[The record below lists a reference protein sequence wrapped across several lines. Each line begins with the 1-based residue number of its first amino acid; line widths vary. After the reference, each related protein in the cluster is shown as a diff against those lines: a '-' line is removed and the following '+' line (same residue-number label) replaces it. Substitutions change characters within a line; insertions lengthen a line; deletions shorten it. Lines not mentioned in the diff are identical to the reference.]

1 MLREEFE
8 TRMGNKVTP
17 EAYEDIENL
26 YISAGDMDKD
36 TFCDDYKLH
45 GASKILAEIWGRY
58 KTVKDVLQIYKREH
72 QEAATLLVRL
82 GEEFNDK
89 RAKDCATMMIG
100 EGGVI
105 KYKVQQGLELT
116 SQEREYIISKLS

>member
-8 TRMGNKVTP
+8 NRMGNKVTP

-26 YISAGDMDKD
+26 YIAAGDMDED

-45 GASKILAEIWGRY
+45 GASKILAEIWNRY
-58 KTVKDVLQIYKREH
+58 KTTRDVLQIYKREH

-82 GEEFNDK
+82 FTEYNDK
-89 RAKDCATMMIG
+89 RAIDCATMMIG
-100 EGGVI
+100 EGEVI
-105 KYKVQQGLELT
+105 KYKIQQGMELT
-116 SQEREYIISKLS
+116 SQEREYIISKL